1 MKRLLIGL
9 LLMAGVAAH
18 AEYSSY
24 FYWQVDDSVA
34 DFSYLDAKQQENGT
48 FTFPK
53 PKDAT
58 FFKVIGVR
66 KFK

>member
-1 MKRLLIGL
+1 MKRILVGL

-24 FYWQVDDSVA
+24 FYWKVDESVV
-34 DFSYLDAKQQENGT
+34 DFSYLDVKQEDGT

-58 FFKVIGVR
+58 FFKVIGVG

>member
-1 MKRLLIGL
+1 MKRILVGL

-24 FYWQVDDSVA
+24 FYWQVDENVA
-34 DFSYLDAKQQENGT
+34 DFSCLDVKQEVGT
-48 FTFPK
+48 FMFPK